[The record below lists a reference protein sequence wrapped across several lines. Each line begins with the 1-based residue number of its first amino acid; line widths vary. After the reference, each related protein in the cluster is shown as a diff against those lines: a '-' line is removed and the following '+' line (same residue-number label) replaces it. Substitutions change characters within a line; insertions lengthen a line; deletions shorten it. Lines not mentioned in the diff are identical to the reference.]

1 MFRCLVALLLMH
13 ACFGPRH
20 ERDSYTSHTRATAN
34 RWGEDDSLSMSES
47 NDVFIF
53 QLEHSDQPSTYLY
66 QSSSIIIPN
75 APRTTR
81 ITVGSFTNIL

>member
-53 QLEHSDQPSTYLY
+53 
-66 QSSSIIIPN
+66 
-75 APRTTR
+75 
-81 ITVGSFTNIL
+81 